1 MKKLV
6 WSESATADFEQ
17 AIAYIA
23 GQDPHAA
30 RLVAERIDVA
40 IRALGRHPTG
50 RPGRVGGTYEK
61 SVAGTPY
68 IVAYS
73 NADTAI
79 TVLRVI
85 HAHRDWPSEKWP
97 G

>member
-1 MKKLV
+1 MKRLV
-6 WSESATADFEQ
+6 WSLSALADFEQ

-23 GQDPHAA
+23 DQDPHAA
-30 RLVAERIDVA
+30 RLVAERIDAA
-40 IRALGRHPTG
+40 IRSLGRHPTG
-50 RPGRVGGTYEK
+50 RPGRVSGTYEK

-85 HAHRDWPSEKWP
+85 HASRDWPKEKWP
-97 G
+97 S